1 MQTPVEVLNEQR
13 AALKDYQAKLDDLRR
28 HL

>member
-1 MQTPVEVLNEQR
+1 MQTPAEVLNEQKT
-13 AALKDYQAKLDDLRR
+13 ALKDYRAKLDDLRR